1 MNNNVNEEAKE
12 NSEELDSKRIS
23 PIPDDDEFIILHS
36 QKVTFRLREP
46 EVDISQSSTQ
56 RLSVLPAD
64 QHLEPAIVDQ
74 TELMTIG
81 GSNINLANEPIRP

>member
-1 MNNNVNEEAKE
+1 MNNKVNEEAKE

-23 PIPDDDEFIILHS
+23 PIPDDEFIILHS